1 MCKVTDVRLSLSGPR
16 FLPNGWIIGAPPS
29 VCPSVLPLP
38 RCSKRESRAVTRAG
52 ARGAALAGGWPA
64 GCRRLAEVDKQVC
77 RGWRHWWTV
86 PWHGSPLVWESP
98 GMGYSL
104 KGCSST
110 AGWYSLAGMPGLV
123 CGAGMRGWH
132 AGAGMPGL
140 ETLVDS
146 PPAWRPLAWCKVPDS
161 CQTAGIGASPLHGL
175 IILRGLKIGDFPV

>member
-1 MCKVTDVRLSLSGPR
+1 MQHEG
-16 FLPNGWIIGAPPS
+16 
-29 VCPSVLPLP
+29 
-38 RCSKRESRAVTRAG
+38 SRAVAGAG

-86 PWHGSPLVWESP
+86 PWHGVFLEGLLLHRWLVF
-98 GMGYSL
+98 
-104 KGCSST
+104 
-110 AGWYSLAGMPGLV
+110 AGWYA
-123 CGAGMRGWH
+123 GAGMRGWY

-140 ETLVDS
+140 ETWVNS
-146 PPAWRPLAWCKVPDS
+146 PLAWCPLAWCKVPDS